1 MPIKQITATRPPDQ
15 HVVIAVAD
23 QVRLGQV
30 PDTARYP
37 LADLLVL
44 IDQHSHRL
52 PMAVVAAVDAVIA
65 AFRTSPVDEVPP
77 LMVVRLLDRS
87 GVVAKV
93 RTVTVPAV
101 CLRCTKPRGTAFEVV
116 STVHG
121 SNYRSDFWT
130 NDCGHQDNAQAV
142 LAEARRFADLVGDVE
157 TLTGGAR

>member
-65 AFRTSPVDEVPP
+65 AFRTSSTDEVPP
-77 LMVVRLLDRS
+77 LMTVRVLDRS
-87 GVVAKV
+87 GAVAAV

-101 CLRCTKPRGTAFEVV
+101 CIRCGGPRGRLFTVE

-121 SNYRSDFWT
+121 ITMPCDQWL

-142 LAEARRFADLVGDVE
+142 LMEARRFADLVSDVE
-157 TLTGGAR
+157 TLTGGGR